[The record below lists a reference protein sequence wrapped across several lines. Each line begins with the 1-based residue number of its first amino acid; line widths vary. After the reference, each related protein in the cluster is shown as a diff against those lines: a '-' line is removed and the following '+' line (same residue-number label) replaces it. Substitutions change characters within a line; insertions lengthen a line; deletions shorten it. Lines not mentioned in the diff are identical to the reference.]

1 VKRESVKFNAKI
13 TPVKPLNDE
22 MTLCK
27 CYVMAVGK
35 NRNYSCIS
43 KEAVEDA
50 LPTIYNIPVVGHMY
64 VGEDGEYHMGG
75 HDFEVARDENN
86 KLIFKSV
93 CVPYGVVPENNDMHF
108 ETIIDSM
115 GNEATYLVS
124 NVVLWTGRYPD
135 LFKAVYDE
143 NLYFGQS
150 MEIDIKSSEALK
162 DDGRYVDIKEF
173 AFSALC
179 LLGKSKDKEYHVEPC
194 FPDSRIEPYQ
204 FSVDSEFVKLMEEF
218 KEEMKKCFHTI
229 ENQEGGQ
236 KVLTNEMINSILGA
250 FGLKL
255 EDLKFEITDEMT
267 EEELKAKLKDEE
279 SADEATPDVNEEESA
294 ETLPENNFALT
305 YKDKRNAIAL
315 ACENLCKYE
324 NGNYIGYFMVDYCD
338 KYVYMKE
345 IFVGEQC
352 TERYCRV
359 EYTIDENSCV
369 TFNGDFT
376 TVVSQFLTLEE
387 VDKLEKER
395 AEYDQLKQF
404 QIERLK
410 ADREIKYSEVIKEF
424 SDLEGNEEFENIVK
438 EKMTYN
444 SAEELREKC
453 FAIRGKTVNVEKEKK
468 GESKISF
475 NIEEKVEVYGGF
487 FTKYPPHSGN

>member
-1 VKRESVKFNAKI
+1 MKRESVKFNAKI

-218 KEEMKKCFHTI
+218 KEEMKKCP
-229 ENQEGGQ
+229 QQDG
-236 KVLTNEMINSILGA
+236 S
-250 FGLKL
+250 
-255 EDLKFEITDEMT
+255 
-267 EEELKAKLKDEE
+267 
-279 SADEATPDVNEEESA
+279 S
-294 ETLPENNFALT
+294 
-305 YKDKRNAIAL
+305 
-315 ACENLCKYE
+315 
-324 NGNYIGYFMVDYCD
+324 
-338 KYVYMKE
+338 
-345 IFVGEQC
+345 
-352 TERYCRV
+352 
-359 EYTIDENSCV
+359 
-369 TFNGDFT
+369 
-376 TVVSQFLTLEE
+376 
-387 VDKLEKER
+387 
-395 AEYDQLKQF
+395 
-404 QIERLK
+404 
-410 ADREIKYSEVIKEF
+410 
-424 SDLEGNEEFENIVK
+424 
-438 EKMTYN
+438 
-444 SAEELREKC
+444 
-453 FAIRGKTVNVEKEKK
+453 
-468 GESKISF
+468 
-475 NIEEKVEVYGGF
+475 
-487 FTKYPPHSGN
+487 